1 MCLKYKRFSLKSL
14 FRGFLQITL
23 CVFFLKVILTSN
35 LAFFCL
41 IVDANR
47 WMILLENPDIV
58 LSREILHIQTQS
70 KRHGSFERGQLWDEI
85 AVVLTS
91 LADMNLKVT
100 TRLVRDRYT
109 LLVKKYKKSRVRKR
123 EQVLSTQT
131 TQK

>member
-1 MCLKYKRFSLKSL
+1 
-14 FRGFLQITL
+14 
-23 CVFFLKVILTSN
+23 
-35 LAFFCL
+35 
-41 IVDANR
+41 
-47 WMILLENPDIV
+47 MIRLENPDIV

-85 AVVLTS
+85 AVVLNS

-100 TRLVRDRYT
+100 TRSVRDRYT